1 MLCSTIV
8 LSLFAMAPFQDKV
21 AQSQVAKASKA
32 GESKSPVEKATPRKA
47 AEGRSTQGTVSLK
60 IGVVDWE
67 VILANSR
74 WIRALERD
82 AQRDLL
88 PHKKTMD
95 ELMGKRASL
104 RQDLSLYTEGTTEY
118 NETVVKLKIVE
129 YSLQQEQTLMKGL
142 MGQKLKEMTYA
153 FNKTIEDKIASYA
166 RNKGFHLVLRK
177 NSPSTMKNVPL
188 GSKVQEQ
195 ERNSVLYFA
204 PSLDITKAIIEVL
217 DAGIPVEADSQKA
230 GKDGKAPAATG
241 TKDAKTGSNK

>member
-1 MLCSTIV
+1 MLFSTMI
-8 LSLFAMAPFQDKV
+8 LSLFAMAPFQDRG
-21 AQSQVAKASKA
+21 AESQVAKAAKV
-32 GESKSPVEKATPRKA
+32 GKSSSQVEKITPRKA
-47 AEGRSTQGTVSLK
+47 VEARPAQGTVALK

-67 VILANSR
+67 KILAGSR

-95 ELMGKRASL
+95 DLMGRRTSL
-104 RQDLSLYTEGTTEY
+104 RQDLSLFSEGTTEY
-118 NETVVKLKIVE
+118 NEAVVKLKIVE
-129 YSLQQEQTLMKGL
+129 YSLQQEQTLVKGL
-142 MGQKLKEMTYA
+142 MGQKLQQMTYH

-204 PSLDITKAIIEVL
+204 PSLDITKAIIEIL
-217 DAGIPVEADSQKA
+217 DAGIPVEADTQKGDKN
-230 GKDGKAPAATG
+230 GKTPAATG
-241 TKDAKTGSNK
+241 GKGTQTSSNK